1 LSGVADGISLSIAD
15 MYALFRAGSLALL
28 FDLLANLKRPIHSD
42 PVKEI
47 LCHFSIDPPVDL
59 DFVVP
64 VQLPNLVFDL
74 GGIHNGFFTFQAY
87 EHRSAQPLA
96 PILLSMGYSCF
107 FVEQEKVAGISLAD
121 FVSGTIRHWARCWM
135 TQTEVRT
142 GDRQIDVPFYLIC
155 LS

>member
-64 VQLPNLVFDL
+64 DQLPNLVFDL
-74 GGIHNGFFTFQAY
+74 GGIHNGFSPFKPMNIVR
-87 EHRSAQPLA
+87 HNRSRP
-96 PILLSMGYSCF
+96 YSYRWAT
-107 FVEQEKVAGISLAD
+107 VAFS
-121 FVSGTIRHWARCWM
+121 
-135 TQTEVRT
+135 
-142 GDRQIDVPFYLIC
+142 
-155 LS
+155 